1 MESESLKKKK
11 KILHLLSNTTFQIIQ
26 YSVDYSV
33 GANPQHPEAAAAL
46 QEVAKETEI
55 NGVDSSSEEI
65 TTVLQHQQQEIL
77 RPLNSSRS
85 IKQRPKTFHQ
95 QSLTKDEAR
104 KRMLSW
110 RKTTQPRVRKP
121 CNRSKSEDQG

>member
-1 MESESLKKKK
+1 M
-11 KILHLLSNTTFQIIQ
+11 
-26 YSVDYSV
+26 
-33 GANPQHPEAAAAL
+33 AAAL
-46 QEVAKETEI
+46 QEVTEEPEI
-55 NGVDSSSEEI
+55 NRVDSSSEEI

>member
-1 MESESLKKKK
+1 MQTLKKIQKLE
-11 KILHLLSNTTFQIIQ
+11 ITLSNTTFQIIQ

-33 GANPQHPEAAAAL
+33 GANPQHSDAAAAL
-46 QEVAKETEI
+46 QEVAEEPEI
-55 NGVDSSSEEI
+55 NRVDSSSEEI
-65 TTVLQHQQQEIL
+65 TTVLQHQQQEIQ